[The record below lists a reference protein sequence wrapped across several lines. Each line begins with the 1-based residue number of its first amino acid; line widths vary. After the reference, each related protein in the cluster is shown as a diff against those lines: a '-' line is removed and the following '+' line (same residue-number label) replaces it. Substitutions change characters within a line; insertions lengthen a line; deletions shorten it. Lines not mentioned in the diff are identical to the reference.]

1 MAIHIIVS
9 YFACVEL
16 IDESLSTSSVVF
28 TTDHPQPTLTDSRLD
43 AEGLSC
49 VFTYVSVVVR

>member
-16 IDESLSTSSVVF
+16 IDESLSTSSVVV
-28 TTDHPQPTLTDSRLD
+28 TTNHPQPMLTDSRLD
-43 AEGLSC
+43 TEGLSC
-49 VFTYVSVVVR
+49 VFTYVRVVVR